1 MKKRSTKIIWL
12 LVAFLFTMSF
22 VLPSASAVPQDLELD
37 GAAAVLMEQGTNR
50 VLYAQN
56 ENEKLAPASTTKV
69 MTCILAIENGDLDKV
84 VTVSKNA
91 SGVEGSSIWL
101 SQGEHITLGDLLYGL
116 MLSSGND
123 AAVAI
128 AEEIGGSVDGFVE
141 MMNNKAKEIGALN
154 TNFANPNGLPD
165 DNHYTTAYD
174 LALICSYAMQN
185 ETFRTIVSTEYKEIS
200 WEGHEYLRVLKNKNK
215 LLWQYDGCT
224 GIKTGYTKSAGKC
237 LTSAACR
244 DGMGLVA
251 VVLNDG
257 DLWEDCRDLLDYG
270 FENYKQYSIINK
282 NDYLGTVN
290 VKNGTSKVINAYAGE
305 DITYPLTDEEYG
317 NISVQIQLED
327 SVDAPV
333 EAGRKVGEITIKLGD
348 EVLSIIPI
356 TAKEAIPK
364 NTFKYNL
371 EKILNIW
378 YNHIYE

>member
-1 MKKRSTKIIWL
+1 
-12 LVAFLFTMSF
+12 
-22 VLPSASAVPQDLELD
+22 
-37 GAAAVLMEQGTNR
+37 
-50 VLYAQN
+50 
-56 ENEKLAPASTTKV
+56 
-69 MTCILAIENGDLDKV
+69 
-84 VTVSKNA
+84 
-91 SGVEGSSIWL
+91 
-101 SQGEHITLGDLLYGL
+101 
-116 MLSSGND
+116 
-123 AAVAI
+123 
-128 AEEIGGSVDGFVE
+128 
-141 MMNNKAKEIGALN
+141 
-154 TNFANPNGLPD
+154 
-165 DNHYTTAYD
+165 
-174 LALICSYAMQN
+174 
-185 ETFRTIVSTEYKEIS
+185 
-200 WEGHEYLRVLKNKNK
+200 
-215 LLWQYDGCT
+215 
-224 GIKTGYTKSAGKC
+224 
-237 LTSAACR
+237 
-244 DGMGLVA
+244 MGLVA

-257 DLWEDCRDLLDYG
+257 DMWEDCRDLLDYG
-270 FENYKQYSIINK
+270 FKNYKQYSIIDK

>member
-237 LTSAACR
+237 LTSAAC
-244 DGMGLVA
+244 
-251 VVLNDG
+251 
-257 DLWEDCRDLLDYG
+257 
-270 FENYKQYSIINK
+270 
-282 NDYLGTVN
+282 
-290 VKNGTSKVINAYAGE
+290 
-305 DITYPLTDEEYG
+305 
-317 NISVQIQLED
+317 
-327 SVDAPV
+327 
-333 EAGRKVGEITIKLGD
+333 
-348 EVLSIIPI
+348 
-356 TAKEAIPK
+356 
-364 NTFKYNL
+364 
-371 EKILNIW
+371 
-378 YNHIYE
+378 